1 MIGMGMK
8 DPIPTFTYLVT
19 RLAELHPD
27 LAFLHVVEP
36 RTTPDGQTKEVK
48 PGQVRG
54 SARFPP

>member
-1 MIGMGMK
+1 MGMK

-54 SARFPP
+54 SATFPP